1 MLDRIVH
8 ESEGNLSF
16 MEVCGTH
23 TVAISKFGIR
33 SSLRDRVK
41 LVSGPGCPVCVV
53 PGSVI
58 DSIICLSRKE
68 RFTVATFGDM
78 MRVPAHGSSLQAE
91 KARGADIQVVYSPM
105 DALNVARRKG
115 EKKVVFFAVGFE
127 TTAPAVAATVL
138 EAERQGLRNFF
149 ILSAHRLIP
158 PAVEMILDLGEVNLD
173 GLMLPGHVSTVIGS
187 LPYQNLVVKHRV
199 PAVITGFEPADILQG
214 IHMLIT
220 QVLQHSPRLETQ
232 YTRSVRPEG
241 NPRALEL
248 MSLVFD
254 VVDSSWRGLGK
265 IDLSGLVLKT
275 EHADMDAGQFIGERV
290 DEGDDQPKACR
301 CSEVL
306 RAVCEPL
313 ECPLFGEACTP
324 EHPVGPCMVSSEG
337 TCAAWYRYEV

>member
-1 MLDRIVH
+1 MLNTIVS
-8 ESEGNLSF
+8 EFEGNLSF

-33 SSLRDRVK
+33 SSLKDRVK

-58 DSIICLSRKE
+58 DSIIRLSRKKD
-68 RFTVATFGDM
+68 FIVATFGDM
-78 MRVPAHGSSLQAE
+78 MRVPGNGSSLQAE
-91 KARGADIQVVYSPM
+91 KARGADVQVVYSPM
-105 DALNVARRKG
+105 DALEVARRNG

-127 TTAPAVAATVL
+127 TTAPTVAATVL

-158 PAVEMILDLGEVNLD
+158 PAVETILELGEVNLH

-187 LPYQNLVVKHRV
+187 LPYKKSVEKHRI

-214 IHMLIT
+214 IHMLVV
-220 QVLQHSPRLETQ
+220 QASQQSPRLEIQ

-248 MSLVFD
+248 MNQVFE
-254 VVDSSWRGLGK
+254 VADSSWRGLGK
-265 IDLSGLVLKT
+265 IPLSGLALKT
-275 EHADMDAGQFIGERV
+275 KHTDLDAGQFIDDRVGE
-290 DEGDDQPKACR
+290 DSDQPKGCR
-301 CSEVL
+301 CGEVL

-313 ECPLFGEACTP
+313 ECPLFGKTCTP

-337 TCAAWYRYEV
+337 SCAAWYRYEV

>member
-1 MLDRIVH
+1 MISRIAHKV
-8 ESEGNLSF
+8 EGNLSF

-33 SSLRDRVK
+33 GSLRDKVK

-58 DSIICLSRKE
+58 DSMIQLCRKE
-68 RFTVATFGDM
+68 GFTVATFGDM
-78 MRVPAHGSSLQAE
+78 MRVPGRGSSLQAE
-91 KARGADIQVVYSPM
+91 KARGADVQVVYSPM
-105 DALNVARRKG
+105 DALEVARRRG
-115 EKKVVFFAVGFE
+115 EKNVVFFAVGFE

-138 EAERQGLRNFF
+138 EAQRQGLPNFF
-149 ILSAHRLIP
+149 VLSAHRLIP
-158 PAVEMILDLGEVNLD
+158 PAVETILDLGEVNLD

-187 LPYQNLVVKHRV
+187 LPYQNSVGKHMI

-214 IHMLIT
+214 IHMLVA
-220 QVLQHSPRLETQ
+220 QVAQQSPRLEIQ

-248 MSLVFD
+248 MNEVFD
-254 VVDSSWRGLGK
+254 AVDSSWRGLGK
-265 IDLSGLVLKT
+265 IDVSGLALKT
-275 EHADMDAGQFIGERV
+275 KYADLDAVQFLDERV
-290 DEGDDQPKACR
+290 EEDTDQPKGCR
-301 CSEVL
+301 CGEVL

-313 ECPLFGEACTP
+313 DCPLFGKACTP

-337 TCAAWYRYEV
+337 SCAAWYRYEV

>member
-8 ESEGNLSF
+8 ESEGNPSF

-58 DSIICLSRKE
+58 DSVIRLSRRE
-68 RFTVATFGDM
+68 GFTVATFGDM

-91 KARGADIQVVYSPM
+91 KARGADVQVVYSPM
-105 DALNVARRKG
+105 DALELARRNG
-115 EKKVVFFAVGFE
+115 EKMLVFFAVGFE

-138 EAERQGLRNFF
+138 EAERQDLRNFF

-187 LPYQNLVVKHRV
+187 LPYQNLVERHRV

-214 IHMLIT
+214 IHMLVV
-220 QVLQHSPRLETQ
+220 QVLRHSPRLETQ
-232 YTRSVRPEG
+232 YTRTVRPDG

-248 MSLVFD
+248 MNQVFD
-254 VVDSSWRGLGK
+254 VVDSLWRGLGK
-265 IDLSGLVLKT
+265 IALSGLALKT
-275 EHADMDAGQFIGERV
+275 KYAAFDAGQFLDESV
-290 DEGDDQPKACR
+290 EGDGVQTRGCR
-301 CSEVL
+301 CGEVL
-306 RAVCEPL
+306 RAVCEPPG
-313 ECPLFGEACTP
+313 CPLFGRKCTP

-337 TCAAWYRYEV
+337 SCAAWYRYEV

>member
-1 MLDRIVH
+1 MLNTIVN
-8 ESEGNLSF
+8 EVKGNLSF

-33 SSLRDRVK
+33 GSLKDKVK

-58 DSIICLSRKE
+58 DSIIRLSKKKD
-68 RFTVATFGDM
+68 FIIATFGDM
-78 MRVPAHGSSLQAE
+78 MRVPGNGSSLQAE
-91 KARGADIQVVYSPM
+91 KARGADVQVVYSPM
-105 DALNVARRKG
+105 DALEVARRNG
-115 EKKVVFFAVGFE
+115 EKNVVFFAVGFE

-138 EAERQGLRNFF
+138 ESERQGLRNFF

-158 PAVEMILDLGEVNLD
+158 PAVETILQLGEVNLH

-187 LPYQNLVVKHRV
+187 LPYRESVEKHRI

-214 IHMLIT
+214 IHML
-220 QVLQHSPRLETQ
+220 VLQVSQQSPRLEIQ

-248 MSLVFD
+248 MNRVFE
-254 VVDSSWRGLGK
+254 VADSSWRGLGK
-265 IDLSGLVLKT
+265 IPLSGLALKT
-275 EHADMDAGQFIGERV
+275 KHADMDAGQFI
-290 DEGDDQPKACR
+290 DETVWEDSDQPKGCR
-301 CSEVL
+301 CGEVL

-313 ECPLFGEACTP
+313 DCLLFGKTCTP

-337 TCAAWYRYEV
+337 SCAAWYRYEV